1 MINLDKLTTEQ
12 RNPATK
18 HIDQLPTLEMVTL
31 INKEDQGVALAVE
44 KILPQIAAAI
54 DLITEKLQRG
64 GRLFYLGAGTSGRLG
79 ILDAVECPPTYGTEP
94 ELVQGLI
101 AGGASAIFRA
111 KEGAEDDPELGR
123 ADLQEA
129 GFTAKDV
136 LVGLAASGRTPY
148 VKGALSYAR
157 EIGAAAIALA
167 CTEEAEIAKLADIA
181 LLPVTGPEV
190 VTGSTRLKAG
200 TAQKMVLN
208 MLSTGTM
215 VKLGK
220 VYGNLMVDVKATNAK
235 LSERALRIVM
245 AAAGCQRKAAEAAL
259 MRAGGQAK
267 LAILIALTGCT
278 PAEGRPRLGMSQGRL
293 ASALQPAPKADEEHP
308 EEN

>member
-129 GFTAKDV
+129 GFTSQDV

-278 PAEGRPRLGMSQGRL
+278 PAEGRLRLGMSQGRL
-293 ASALQPAPKADEEHP
+293 ASALQPAPKADEEPP

>member
-12 RNPATK
+12 RNPATEN
-18 HIDQLPTLEMVTL
+18 IDQLPTLEMVTL
-31 INKEDQGVALAVE
+31 INQEDKKVALAVE

-54 DLITEKLQRG
+54 DLIAEKLQKG
-64 GRLFYLGAGTSGRLG
+64 GRLFYIGAGTSGRLG

-101 AGGASAIFRA
+101 AGGTPAIFRA
-111 KEGAEDDPELGR
+111 KEGAEDAPELGR
-123 ADLQEA
+123 SDLHEA

-148 VKGALSYAR
+148 VKGALSYAK
-157 EIGAAAIALA
+157 EIGASVIALA
-167 CTEEAEIAKLADIA
+167 CTEEAEIAELADIA

-245 AAAGCQRKAAEAAL
+245 AAAGCKRKEAEAAL

-278 PAEGRPRLGMSQGRL
+278 PAEGRLRLGMSQGRL
-293 ASALQPAPKADEEHP
+293 APALKPSPKTEE
-308 EEN
+308 

>member
-1 MINLDKLTTEQ
+1 MINLEKLTTEQ

-123 ADLQEA
+123 ADLQET
-129 GFTAKDV
+129 GFSAKDV

-148 VKGALSYAR
+148 VKGGLAYAK
-157 EIGAAAIALA
+157 ELGATAIALA
-167 CTEEAEIAKLADIA
+167 CAEQAEIAELSDLA

-190 VTGSTRLKAG
+190 VTGSTRMKAG

-220 VYGNLMVDVKATNAK
+220 VYGNLMVDVKATNEK
-235 LSERALRIVM
+235 LAERALRIVM
-245 AAAGCQRKAAEAAL
+245 AAAGCQRKEAEAAL
-259 MRAGGQAK
+259 RRAGGQAK
-267 LAILIALTGCT
+267 LAILIALTGCS
-278 PAEGRPRLGMSQGRL
+278 PAEGRLQLGMAQGHL
-293 ASALQPAPKADEEHP
+293 AKALKRS
-308 EEN
+308 N

>member
-111 KEGAEDDPELGR
+111 KEGAEDDPGLGR

-129 GFTAKDV
+129 GFTSQDV

-278 PAEGRPRLGMSQGRL
+278 PAEGRLRLGMSQGRL